1 MKRNRT
7 IQCSI
12 IFSIFLMLGL
22 QIITGCKT
30 SDAEL
35 YSTGNALFF
44 QNEEREDTLNVSFA
58 HYPDKNVITAEFR
71 LALIGKILDQEKE
84 YKVKVVDSL
93 TTATPDEYHLHK
105 LIFRA
110 GEIEDLF
117 KVDLIKSDRMS
128 TQEVKVVFEIEEN
141 ENFRK
146 GYFNKLTVQAV
157 YHSIVRQPLWWGAS
171 IVRTYLGTFSQ
182 EKFEAFYRATG
193 ETSLENFEP
202 WEKRKLCLDTKAYIA
217 ENGIIEADGSPMII
231 PCY

>member
-1 MKRNRT
+1 MKRNKT

-12 IFSIFLMLGL
+12 IFSMFLMLGL
-22 QIITGCKT
+22 QVVTGCKT

-44 QNEEREDTLNVSFA
+44 PNENRQDTLNISFA
-58 HYPDKNVITAEFR
+58 HYPDKNAITAEFK

-117 KVDLIKSDRMS
+117 KVDLIKSARMS
-128 TQEVKVVFEIEEN
+128 TQRVKVVFQIEEN

-157 YHSIVRQPLWWGAS
+157 YHSIVGQPLWWDAS
-171 IVRTYLGTFSQ
+171 IVRSYLGVFSQ
-182 EKFEAFYRATG
+182 EKFEAFYWATG
-193 ETSLENFEP
+193 ESSLENFES
-202 WEKRKLCLDTKAYIA
+202 WEKRNFCLLTKAYIA
-217 ENGIIEADGSPMII
+217 ENGITEADGSPMII